1 VSLVID
7 SSMTL
12 AWYFE
17 DEKTA
22 ASIAILNQV
31 AEEGAVVPT
40 LRDSKCSTV
49 FRSRCDAAA

>member
-17 DEKTA
+17 DEKTE
-22 ASIAILNQV
+22 ASTPCFTAW
-31 AEEGAVVPT
+31 
-40 LRDSKCSTV
+40 
-49 FRSRCDAAA
+49 